1 MTTSENT
8 NLDRSGGQDEHV
20 CNPPTACLAC
30 LAGSGLSAELTDSEI
45 EVLFKITNVRQLS
58 KGEILISEGDDAN
71 RLYSIAKGSFEVKR
85 GASADREVELVRL
98 GPGTI
103 TGELAFLDGLKRTAT
118 VRAATDNCCVIELE
132 RENLESILEVKPRLV
147 YKVMRA
153 ILRSAH
159 RTVGTMDKTYLD
171 LIGYIQG

>member
-1 MTTSENT
+1 MTNSGSP
-8 NLDRSGGQDEHV
+8 NLDQSGGEDKHV

-30 LAGSGLSAELTDSEI
+30 LAGSGLSAELTDNEI
-45 EVLFKITNVRQLS
+45 EGLFKIADVRRLS
-58 KGEILISEGDDAN
+58 KGEVLISEGEYAN
-71 RLYSIAKGSFEVKR
+71 CLYSIARGSFEVTR
-85 GASADREVELVRL
+85 EASADREVELVRL

-103 TGELAFLDGLKRTAT
+103 TGELAFLDGLRRTAT
-118 VRAATDNCCVIELE
+118 VKAATDNCCVIALE
-132 RENLESILEVKPRLV
+132 RENLETILEVNPRLV

-171 LIGYIQG
+171 LISYIQG